1 MHGLRSI
8 KYHMGNT
15 MNRRAFFSFL
25 PAAPIGALMA
35 AEAMAKAP
43 PASMAPDKALMT
55 LTAHKPPPPPPPPPK
70 YPQWGSFTVYD
81 QGDGEWYKNLADKHK
96 AEGNFVSKESLN
108 QGYVTIGDWPTKN
121 KLSIGKGM
129 SIEADMN
136 FDEQTKVAMSVG
148 KDGHLWLKINDEWK
162 RIVTE

>member
-1 MHGLRSI
+1 
-8 KYHMGNT
+8 

-55 LTAHKPPPPPPPPPK
+55 LTAHSPPPPVAPLEQWRDPFTFAPK
-70 YPQWGSFTVYD
+70 YPKWGEYIVT
-81 QGDGEWYKNLADKHK
+81 
-96 AEGNFVSKESLN
+96 KESMADR
-108 QGYVTIGDWPTKN
+108 GYLTVGQFPVNN
-121 KLSIGKGM
+121 KLTIGKGM
-129 SIEADMN
+129 EVEADQN
-136 FDEQTKVAMSVG
+136 FDSETKVAMSVG

>member
-1 MHGLRSI
+1 
-8 KYHMGNT
+8 

-25 PAAPIGALMA
+25 HAAPIGMLMA

-55 LTAHKPPPPPPPPPK
+55 LAAHKPPPPPPPPPVK
-70 YPQWGSFTVYD
+70 YPKWNEFSM
-81 QGDGEWYKNLADKHK
+81 
-96 AEGNFVSKESLN
+96 SIPKEYVDN
-108 QGYVTIGDWPTKN
+108 YVTVGNWPTNN
-121 KLSIGKGM
+121 KLTIGKGM
-129 SIEADMN
+129 EVEADQN
-136 FDEQTKVAMSVG
+136 FDSEIKVAMSVG

>member
-1 MHGLRSI
+1 
-8 KYHMGNT
+8 

-25 PAAPIGALMA
+25 PAAPIGMVMA

-55 LTAHKPPPPPPPPPK
+55 LAAHKPPPPSPPRDPFTFAPINH
-70 YPQWGSFTVYD
+70 GSFTIYD
-81 QGDGEWYKNLADKHK
+81 KGDGEWYKNMVSKHQVT
-96 AEGNFVSKESLN
+96 NFVTTTQPSNIILGEGFK
-108 QGYVTIGDWPTKN
+108 V
-121 KLSIGKGM
+121 
-129 SIEADMN
+129 EAAPGQ
-136 FDEQTKVAMSVG
+136 FDSETKVAMSVG

>member
-1 MHGLRSI
+1 
-8 KYHMGNT
+8 

-55 LTAHKPPPPPPPPPK
+55 LTAHKPPPPVTPVK
-70 YPQWGSFTVYD
+70 YPAWNEFSMSIPREYVD
-81 QGDGEWYKNLADKHK
+81 N
-96 AEGNFVSKESLN
+96 
-108 QGYVTIGDWPTKN
+108 YVTSFNTFNN
-121 KLSIGKGM
+121 KLTIGKGM
-129 SIEADMN
+129 EVEADQH
-136 FDEQTKVAMSVG
+136 FDEETRVAMSVG
-148 KDGHLWLKINDEWK
+148 KDGHLWLKINNEWK

>member
-1 MHGLRSI
+1 
-8 KYHMGNT
+8 

-25 PAAPIGALMA
+25 PAAPVGVFMA

-55 LTAHKPPPPPPPPPK
+55 LAAHKPPPPPVNPIPK
-70 YPQWGSFTVYD
+70 KY
-81 QGDGEWYKNLADKHK
+81 L
-96 AEGNFVSKESLN
+96 
-108 QGYVTIGDWPTKN
+108 
-121 KLSIGKGM
+121 GM
-129 SIEADMN
+129 SGRSLTVLDGGGGWVPNYITTSQPSNVKFGSGLDIQADMQ
-136 FDEQTKVAMSVG
+136 FDEETKVAMSVG

>member
-1 MHGLRSI
+1 
-8 KYHMGNT
+8 

-55 LTAHKPPPPPPPPPK
+55 MTAHRPPPPVTPVK
-70 YPQWGSFTVYD
+70 YPAWNEFSM
-81 QGDGEWYKNLADKHK
+81 
-96 AEGNFVSKESLN
+96 SIPKEYVDN
-108 QGYVTIGDWPTKN
+108 YVTSFNTFNN
-121 KLSIGKGM
+121 KLTIGKGM
-129 SIEADMN
+129 EVEADQH
-136 FDEQTKVAMSVG
+136 FDEETRVAMSVG
-148 KDGHLWLKINDEWK
+148 KDGHLWLKINNKWK

>member
-1 MHGLRSI
+1 
-8 KYHMGNT
+8 
-15 MNRRAFFSFL
+15 MNRRAFFSLL

-55 LTAHKPPPPPPPPPK
+55 LAAHKPPPPPVNPIPK
-70 YPQWGSFTVYD
+70 KY
-81 QGDGEWYKNLADKHK
+81 L
-96 AEGNFVSKESLN
+96 
-108 QGYVTIGDWPTKN
+108 
-121 KLSIGKGM
+121 GM
-129 SIEADMN
+129 SGRSLTVVDGGFDWVPNYLTSTQPTNVKFGTGLDVQADSN
-136 FDEQTKVAMSVG
+136 FDEETKVAMSVG

>member
-1 MHGLRSI
+1 
-8 KYHMGNT
+8 

-25 PAAPIGALMA
+25 PAAPIGMVMA

-55 LTAHKPPPPPPPPPK
+55 LTAHSPPPPVEPMPFVTPGPPK
-70 YPQWGSFTVYD
+70 YPKWGEYMVT
-81 QGDGEWYKNLADKHK
+81 
-96 AEGNFVSKESLN
+96 KESMADH
-108 QGYVTIGDWPTKN
+108 GYLTVGQFPVNN
-121 KLSIGKGM
+121 KLVIGKGM
-129 SIEADMN
+129 EVEADQH
-136 FDEQTKVAMSVG
+136 FDSETRVAMSVG

>member
-1 MHGLRSI
+1 
-8 KYHMGNT
+8 

-55 LTAHKPPPPPPPPPK
+55 LAAHKPPPPVTPVK
-70 YPQWGSFTVYD
+70 YPAWNEFSM
-81 QGDGEWYKNLADKHK
+81 
-96 AEGNFVSKESLN
+96 SIPKEYVDN
-108 QGYVTIGDWPTKN
+108 YVTSFNTFNN
-121 KLSIGKGM
+121 KLTIGKGM
-129 SIEADMN
+129 EVEADQH
-136 FDEQTKVAMSVG
+136 FDEETRVAMSVG

>member
-1 MHGLRSI
+1 
-8 KYHMGNT
+8 

-55 LTAHKPPPPPPPPPK
+55 LTAHSPPPPVAPVPK
-70 YPQWGSFTVYD
+70 PVNFPKWGEYLITKEHMENKGVLTVG
-81 QGDGEWYKNLADKHK
+81 QFPVN
-96 AEGNFVSKESLN
+96 
-108 QGYVTIGDWPTKN
+108 N
-121 KLSIGKGM
+121 KLVIGKGM
-129 SIEADMN
+129 EVEADQH
-136 FDEQTKVAMSVG
+136 FDTETRVAMSVG
-148 KDGHLWLKINDEWK
+148 KDGHLWLKINNEWK